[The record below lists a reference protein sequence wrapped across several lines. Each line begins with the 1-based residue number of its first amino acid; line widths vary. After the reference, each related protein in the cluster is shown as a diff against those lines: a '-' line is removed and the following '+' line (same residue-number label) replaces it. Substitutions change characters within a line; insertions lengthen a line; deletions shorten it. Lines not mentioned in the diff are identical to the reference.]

1 MKRNT
6 ICLVLAAVL
15 TVLDMGCTF
24 NKDIIIPS
32 VSLYDDYVDCNE
44 EYVVKMS
51 EPDSGVVIDVVKAGK
66 PVSQLKCDGYGIEPR
81 FVAVGQ
87 NGYYL
92 LDEEEGIMVVAG
104 FDSEIITEK
113 RIPEDVNGISCRNG
127 YVFLGKLPARYVDG
141 INADY
146 FLEEDYVM
154 EDIQPISEININTL
168 DFTFYRGDEGYSNE
182 LSLDNHEKSYEE
194 TIQAKRLLNKGK
206 EYNMLADRLQD
217 EDMCHVVEYQKGYE
231 IYGWVN
237 CYDDSYSEA
246 LANKSQPL
254 LSSITKGIAYKIN
267 TRDRIGEV
275 LGEGEEGILFSTENK
290 IVFIENDGGIFCHY
304 IKQEESKKI
313 ARIEPTLYGGWASI
327 RFKKDLLIWDDEN
340 AEVNIVRY

>member
-6 ICLVLAAVL
+6 QYLALVTILIIL
-15 TVLDMGCTF
+15 GGGCTH
-24 NKDIIIPS
+24 NKDIIIPT
-32 VSLYDDYVDCNE
+32 VSLYNDYVDCNE

-51 EPDSGVVIDVVKAGK
+51 EPDSGVVIDVVKEGK
-66 PVSQLKCDGYGIEPR
+66 PVSQLKCDVYGIEPR

-92 LDEEEGIMVVAG
+92 LDWEEGTMVVVG
-104 FDSEIITEK
+104 FDSEIITKK
-113 RIPEDVNGISCRNG
+113 RIPEDVNGISCKNG
-127 YVFLGKLPARYVDG
+127 YVFLGKFPARYVDG

-154 EDIQPISEININTL
+154 EDIQPISEININNL

-182 LSLDNHEKSYEE
+182 LSLDNHEKIYEE
-194 TIQAKRLLNKGK
+194 TIQAKRLLSKGK
-206 EYNMLADRLQD
+206 EYNMLVDRLQD

-267 TRDRIGEV
+267 TQNRKGEV
-275 LGEGEEGILFSTENK
+275 LKEGEGGILFSTENK
-290 IVFIENDGGIFCHY
+290 IVFIENDCRIFCYY
-304 IKQEESKKI
+304 IKQKESREL
-313 ARIEPTLYGGWASI
+313 AQIEPLYHERPHI
-327 RFKKDLLIWDDEN
+327 YFKKDILIWYDEN
-340 AEVNIVRY
+340 DEANIVRY